1 MKNLEKGLLD
11 LVNFYSKNFLENL
24 KTFSYICINTNNEKN
39 ENN

>member
-24 KTFSYICINTNNEKN
+24 KTFYYICINK
-39 ENN
+39 